1 MGPLGAHDA
10 GLLPDP
16 ARLLTLR
23 IGIDARELQGGRPT
37 GTGRYLRN
45 LLRRWREREDLELL
59 VYFNGAAPTDLVLEH
74 PRVTRRALGG
84 GASRGL
90 AWQELRLP
98 RAMKRDRLD
107 VFFAPAYSC
116 PLRLRVPRV
125 TSIHDLSFFSWPD
138 DMSPYEGLRRRL
150 LVAASARVS
159 ARLVVDCDFGRRELL
174 ARFPDVAGRVAAVPL
189 GPDDDL
195 PAPASREA
203 ARRQLGTD
211 GLRVLTVGSIFNRRR
226 LPVLLDA
233 IGRLRRS
240 GVPALLDVVGDNRT
254 APRLDLPRA
263 VRQAGLSAAVSLL
276 GFVSDDEL
284 VMRYA
289 AADAFVFLSE
299 YEGFGLPVLEAMVR
313 GLPVVTSTRP
323 SLGELFAGAAL
334 LVDPSDAVAVA
345 AALRRLLTDPRER
358 EALVAR
364 GRERA
369 RQFSWAQ
376 TAERTLAVLR
386 EAAA

>member
-1 MGPLGAHDA
+1 M
-10 GLLPDP
+10 
-16 ARLLTLR
+16 
-23 IGIDARELQGGRPT
+23 
-37 GTGRYLRN
+37 
-45 LLRRWREREDLELL
+45 
-59 VYFNGAAPTDLVLEH
+59 
-74 PRVTRRALGG
+74 TRRALGD

-98 RAMKRDRLD
+98 RAAERDRLD

-125 TSIHDLSFFSWPD
+125 TSVHDLSFFSWPD
-138 DMSPYEGLRRRL
+138 DMSPFEGLRRRL
-150 LVAASARVS
+150 LVAASARAS

-174 ARFPDVAGRVAAVPL
+174 ARFPDVAGRVAAIPL

-195 PAPASREA
+195 PAPPPREA
-203 ARRQLGTD
+203 ARRQLGID

-226 LPVLLDA
+226 FPVLLDA
-233 IGRLRRS
+233 MGRVRRS
-240 GVPALLDVVGDNRT
+240 GVPASLDVVGDNRT

-263 VRQAGLSAAVSLL
+263 VQQAGLSDAVSLL

-284 VMRYA
+284 VLRYA

-345 AALRRLLTDPRER
+345 RALRRLFTEPGVRD
-358 EALVAR
+358 ALLAR
-364 GRERA
+364 GSARA
-369 RQFSWAQ
+369 RQFSWTQ